1 MREWGKER
9 LAPYKVPRE
18 FRPVAALP
26 RNAMGK
32 VQKPAL
38 VARFSGPLTLR
49 PRGAAVIEAILD
61 NLRTYW
67 IVHALLI
74 VYTVLLAYHAWTG
87 NKETKGV
94 ADYFVGGRSM
104 GPVAIGLSFFA
115 TYSSTNSFVGFS
127 GQAYD
132 WGVTWFIL
140 VPFIVGMS
148 LFAWV
153 AVAPR
158 LRSFTESLG
167 SLTIPDFIGFR
178 FGSNAARVLAAVIII
193 FASLFYMT
201 AVFKGIG
208 NLLEAFLEIPY
219 KAAIVIVFFIVM
231 VYTVVGGFISVVKT
245 DAVQGIVM
253 MIAGVLLFT
262 GTVSAAGGLGSLTA
276 LSLDASTAPLLQ
288 WGGGVSVALALGVVF
303 AGTVKFAVEPRQL
316 SRFYALE
323 SRAAARKGVW
333 VSTLAFALVYT
344 LLIPVGLYARNI
356 IPGGLEDTDLVVPQL
371 LTLGSVFS
379 SGTSAFLLLA
389 MVAAA
394 MSSLDSVLLVMAS
407 TAERDIV
414 GMIRPSDDKSML
426 RATRVY
432 VAIFALITAIIS
444 LNPPGGIVSL
454 TALSGAVYGACFGPP
469 VILGLYW
476 RKGNGTATIASFAAG
491 LFVLLTWGRTPGATP
506 STRSSRPWP
515 CPSWPTGSWRSG
527 RRTTT
532 HPWWTS
538 SSPRRGGR
546 DPRPGG
552 AVGAPPRRHSLGRLL
567 TLLRAGPALRP
578 SPRRT
583 RRSPRSRR

>member
-1 MREWGKER
+1 M
-9 LAPYKVPRE
+9 LD
-18 FRPVAALP
+18 
-26 RNAMGK
+26 
-32 VQKPAL
+32 
-38 VARFSGPLTLR
+38 
-49 PRGAAVIEAILD
+49 AILD

-67 IVHALLI
+67 IVHLLLTI
-74 VYTVLLAYHAWTG
+74 YTVLLAYHAWTG
-87 NKETKGV
+87 NRETKGV

-104 GPVAIGLSFFA
+104 GPIAIGLSFFA

-132 WGVTWFIL
+132 WGVTWFLL

-148 LFAWV
+148 WFAWV

-178 FGSNAARVLAAVIII
+178 FGSPAARVLAAVIIL
-193 FASLFYMT
+193 FASFFYMT

-231 VYTVVGGFISVVKT
+231 IYTVVGGFISVVKT
-245 DAVQGIVM
+245 DAVQGVVM
-253 MIAGVLLFT
+253 AIAGVLLFS
-262 GTVSAAGGLGSLTA
+262 GTVSAAGGLGSLANLANDVT
-276 LSLDASTAPLLQ
+276 TAPLLE

-323 SRAAARKGVW
+323 SREAARKGVW
-333 VSTLAFALVYT
+333 VSTVAFAVVYT
-344 LLIPVGLYARNI
+344 LLIPVGLYARNL
-356 IPGGLEDTDLVVPQL
+356 IPGGLDDTDLVVPQL
-371 LTLGSVFS
+371 LTMGSVFS
-379 SGTSAFLLLA
+379 DGTAAFLLLA

-414 GMIRPSDDKSML
+414 GMFRTRDDEAMVRS
-426 RATRVY
+426 TRMY
-432 VAIFALITAIIS
+432 VALFALITAVIS

-454 TALSGAVYGACFGPP
+454 TALSGAMYGACFGPP

-476 RKGNGTATIASFAAG
+476 RKGNGQATVAAFAAGLAVLLLWNRTPWAEALHQVFPAVFASFAAYVG
-491 LFVLLTWGRTPGATP
+491 IALATP
-506 STRSSRPWP
+506 HWSSEQVDELFAAE
-515 CPSWPTGSWRSG
+515 
-527 RRTTT
+527 
-532 HPWWTS
+532 
-538 SSPRRGGR
+538 GG
-546 DPRPGG
+546 
-552 AVGAPPRRHSLGRLL
+552 
-567 TLLRAGPALRP
+567 
-578 SPRRT
+578 
-583 RRSPRSRR
+583 